1 MALSKQEL
9 DKYWGAAVVLRK
21 NLDAAEY
28 KHIVLGLVFLKY
40 VSDAFEDR
48 RAELESSF
56 SDSASDRFK
65 ADPARRKAALNERD
79 YYREVN
85 VFWVSE
91 GSRWDLIQENAK
103 QPDIATRVDNALY
116 EIEKENPKLE
126 GIVERRY
133 ADAKLSADA
142 LGAVIDL
149 VGSISFG
156 ADRRSA
162 SDVLGQVL

>member
-1 MALSKQEL
+1 MTRLKSVNEYAGFEMALSKQEL

-56 SDSASDRFK
+56 SDSESDRFK
-65 ADPARRKAALNERD
+65 ADPARREAALNERD

-91 GSRWDLIQENAK
+91 GSRCAAVSAAK
-103 QPDIATRVDNALY
+103 VAEFVRASPATATR
-116 EIEKENPKLE
+116 IF
-126 GIVERRY
+126 
-133 ADAKLSADA
+133 LSAFLPPCA
-142 LGAVIDL
+142 
-149 VGSISFG
+149 
-156 ADRRSA
+156 RR
-162 SDVLGQVL
+162 